1 MRDTEFFGLPR
12 PRAMAHRGASGAYPE
27 NTVAAFTAA
36 HQLGVRYIELDV
48 HMTRDR
54 RVVVA
59 HDPDLART
67 AGSDALIRELRYD
80 QVADA
85 DAGYGFAAPDGGHPF
100 RGKGL
105 KVPTLCE
112 VLSAFP
118 ETRFVIEIK
127 QTAPSLVAPMLEVI
141 ERSGMCRR
149 VLVASEHQQPL
160 DEVRALAPEIPTNFS
175 SREVGGFFQ
184 ALVSRMAGYVP
195 PGDALQIPIEY
206 EKFTLVT
213 PESVAAAH
221 RVGVEMHVWTV
232 NDEAEMRGL
241 LALGVDGIITDF
253 PDRLL
258 KLV

>member
-1 MRDTEFFGLPR
+1 MRDTDFFSLPR
-12 PRAMAHRGASGAYPE
+12 PRAMAHRGDSGAYPE
-27 NTVAAFTAA
+27 NTMAAFTAA

-48 HMTRDR
+48 HMTRDG

-67 AGSDALIRELRYD
+67 AGSDALIRELSY
-80 QVADA
+80 QQLADA
-85 DAGYGFAAPDGGHPF
+85 DAGYGFSVADGGHPF

-105 KVPTLCE
+105 KVPTLSE

-118 ETRFVIEIK
+118 EMRFVIEIK
-127 QTAPSLVAPMLEVI
+127 QTAPMLEVI
-141 ERSGMCRR
+141 ERAGMRRR

-175 SREVGGFFQ
+175 SREVGSFFQ
-184 ALVSRMAGYVP
+184 ALVSRTAGYVP

-253 PDRLL
+253 PARLL
-258 KLV
+258 KLL

>member
-1 MRDTEFFGLPR
+1 MRDTDFFSPKR
-12 PRAMAHRGASGAYPE
+12 SRAMAHRGASGTWPE
-27 NTVAAFTAA
+27 NTMAAFKAA
-36 HQLGVRYIELDV
+36 HDLGIRYIELDV

-54 RVVVA
+54 RVVVH

-67 AGSDALIRELRYD
+67 AGRAEMICDLGYDELSN
-80 QVADA
+80 A
-85 DAGYGFAAPDGGHPF
+85 DAGYCFVASDRGYQF
-100 RGKGL
+100 RGQGL
-105 KVPTLCE
+105 KVPMLFE

-118 ETRFVIEIK
+118 DTYFVIEIK
-127 QTAPSLVAPMLEVI
+127 QTQPSLVETMLEVI
-141 ERSGMCRR
+141 DKAGMRRR

-160 DEVRALAPEIPTNFS
+160 DEIRTLAPGIPTNFS
-175 SREVGGFFQ
+175 SREVGDFFQ

-213 PESVAAAH
+213 PESVAAAS

-241 LALGVDGIITDF
+241 LDLGVDGIITDF
-253 PDRLL
+253 PERLL
-258 KLV
+258 KLL